1 MKAKLSLYLSGIMLL
16 AILAVGVGCTK
27 APNDAQ
33 LTSNIQSKLAT
44 DSGLQGK
51 QLGVKAESGTVTL
64 SGTVDNDAE
73 REAAARYASTEPGV
87 KQVINNLTVA
97 APPPVETAQAPPQAP
112 APAPAP
118 VEEAK
123 PSPAPKPRRH
133 VRERSTPSS
142 SNDTNQAPVAAMTP
156 APAMAPPA
164 PSTPPP
170 PPPPKKVTIPSG
182 TTLAVRLV
190 DTIDSETSQQGQTFH
205 ATLDSPLAVDGEVAI
220 PAGYDVEG
228 HLVEVKSAG
237 KFAGQSVV
245 ALQLDRISAGGKYYS
260 LQTDQYRRQGSSRGK
275 NTAAKVGAGAGI
287 GAIIGAIAGGGKG
300 AAIGAAAGGGLGGG
314 VQAATKGQQIR
325 LPSETVLNFTLQ
337 GPVTVIATNRGPN
350 SGRHRM
356 DANQSDPNDSDPNRP
371 HLNRSDSNQP
381 DSPPSD
387 PNQ

>member
-1 MKAKLSLYLSGIMLL
+1 MKAKLSLYMTGLLLL
-16 AILAVGVGCTK
+16 AILTVGMGCTK
-27 APNDAQ
+27 APNDAE
-33 LTSNIQSKLAT
+33 LTSNIQTKLAT
-44 DSGLQGK
+44 DSGLTGK
-51 QLGVKAESGTVTL
+51 QLGVKAEGGTVTL
-64 SGTVDNDAE
+64 TGTVDNDAE
-73 REAAARYASTEPGV
+73 REAAARYAAAELGV
-87 KQVINNLTVA
+87 KQVINNLQVA
-97 APPPVETAQAPPQAP
+97 PSTETAQATTP
-112 APAPAP
+112 PAP

-123 PSPAPKPRRH
+123 PSPSPKPRRREPR
-133 VRERSTPSS
+133 VRDTQPPSNNGAPS
-142 SNDTNQAPVAAMTP
+142 APVASMTP
-156 APAMAPPA
+156 PATMSAV

-170 PPPPKKVTIPSG
+170 PPPPKRVTLPAG

-190 DTIDSETSQQGQTFH
+190 DSIDSETSQQGQTFH
-205 ATLDSPLAVDGEVAI
+205 ATLDSPLAVEGEVAI

-314 VQAATKGQQIR
+314 VQAATKGQQIK

-337 GPVTVIATNRGPN
+337 APLTVVEAKGPN
-350 SGRHRM
+350 RGRHRL
-356 DANQSDPNDSDPNRP
+356 DTNQSDPNQDPNQSDPNRP
-371 HLNRSDSNQP
+371 VLNRPNSQP
-381 DSPPSD
+381 DSNSPD